1 MRTIKFK
8 AKAIRGD
15 RSWTFGDLVH
25 ALNDICINPEHGFKR
40 QQRYL
45 TAVAPA
51 TVCQFTGFT
60 DKNGK
65 EIYEGDVLRSDNYP
79 YSCLEDDE
87 RDNYFVVVFYCE
99 DGAFFATVTAKNP
112 ESNVGGISDGICN
125 DVSRDEIKQFEVVG
139 NIHEEKWQQYGEYF
153 KTEEGKEADND

>member
-45 TAVAPA
+45 TAVDPD
-51 TVCQFTGFT
+51 TVCQFTGFL

-65 EIYEGDVLRSDNYP
+65 EIYEGDVLRSDSYP
-79 YSCLEDDE
+79 YSFLNDNK
-87 RDNYFVVVFYCE
+87 RDNYFAVVYYCE
-99 DGAFFATVTAKNP
+99 EGACFAIVTAKNH
-112 ESNVGGISDGICN
+112 ELDVRGFLDGTITS
-125 DVSRDEIKQFEVVG
+125 VSQQKLRNFEVVG
-139 NIHEEKWQQYGEYF
+139 NIHEPEWEQYGEWFQFGSAKY
-153 KTEEGKEADND
+153 